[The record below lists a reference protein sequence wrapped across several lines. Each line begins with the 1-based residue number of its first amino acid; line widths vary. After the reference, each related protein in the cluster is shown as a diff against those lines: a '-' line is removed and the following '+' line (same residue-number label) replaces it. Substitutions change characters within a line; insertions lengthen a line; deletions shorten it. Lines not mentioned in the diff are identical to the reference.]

1 MRGLL
6 KTSASKSASI
16 SSFVG
21 TTLVLILV
29 GLLLV
34 FWILG
39 SAISNH
45 FQDQLVAQ
53 VMFIP
58 DSPEEDLLLFKK
70 QIEGADYCKSTTFI
84 SSTEAAALM
93 KEELGDDFV
102 EGVLGY
108 NPLPASLDILIRPD
122 KATPD
127 QINAFAQEW
136 RKQSIV
142 KEVVIQESLI
152 EKINQNI
159 AHWSLILIIIA
170 GLLLMISIALIVNT
184 VELTIFSQRFVIRSM
199 QLVGATQWFIL
210 KPFVLK
216 SMWQGFRAALLALF
230 TIFLGLYLIMNDW
243 PVLVSVLVEKSR
255 FIWVV
260 LGTCLVGL
268 TVSTL
273 STTLSVR
280 KFIRLRYEQ
289 LHE

>member
-1 MRGLL
+1 
-6 KTSASKSASI
+6 
-16 SSFVG
+16 
-21 TTLVLILV
+21 
-29 GLLLV
+29 
-34 FWILG
+34 
-39 SAISNH
+39 
-45 FQDQLVAQ
+45 
-53 VMFIP
+53 
-58 DSPEEDLLLFKK
+58 
-70 QIEGADYCKSTTFI
+70 
-84 SSTEAAALM
+84 
-93 KEELGDDFV
+93 
-102 EGVLGY
+102 
-108 NPLPASLDILIRPD
+108 
-122 KATPD
+122 
-127 QINAFAQEW
+127 
-136 RKQSIV
+136 V

>member
-1 MRGLL
+1 MRSLL

-29 GLLLV
+29 GLLFV

-39 SAISNH
+39 SALSNH

-53 VMFIP
+53 ILFIP
-58 DSPEEDLLLFKK
+58 DAPEEELLLFKK
-70 QIEGADYCKSTTFI
+70 QIEGSPYCKSTTFI
-84 SSTEAAALM
+84 SSQEAAEIM
-93 KEELGDDFV
+93 KDELGDDFI

-108 NPLPASLDILIRPD
+108 NPLPASLDVLFHPEY
-122 KATPD
+122 ANND
-127 QINAFAQEW
+127 QIQTW
-136 RKQSIV
+136 VSQWQTSSVV
-142 KEVVIQESLI
+142 KEVKVQESLI

-159 AHWSLILIIIA
+159 AHWTLILLIIA

-184 VELTIFSQRFVIRSM
+184 IELTIFSQRFIIRSM

-216 SMWQGFRAALLALF
+216 SLWQGARASLLALLV
-230 TIFLGLYLIMNDW
+230 IFLGLYWIMNDW
-243 PVLVSVLVEKSR
+243 PLIISILMEKGRFAWIIMGTCSVGLLVS
-255 FIWVV
+255 
-260 LGTCLVGL
+260 
-268 TVSTL
+268 TV

-280 KFIRLRYEQ
+280 KFIYLRYEQ
-289 LHE
+289 LHQ